1 MSRRPRIRRPDELA
15 TPPRVGGR
23 IVDAELGIL
32 DHQVLD
38 RDSVP
43 ATTVDDLELSEVD
56 PAHPDPSAAPELVC
70 LLSGPVFGTRVFGG
84 RPPES
89 RFKRIAWAHVSGLG
103 TVVELDVSAEELD
116 VTWVERWFRDHVIA
130 RIPGGR
136 HDPE

>member
-15 TPPRVGGR
+15 APPRFAGR
-23 IVDAELGIL
+23 IVDAELEL
-32 DHQVLD
+32 LD
-38 RDSVP
+38 RQVFDPDSVQV
-43 ATTVDDLELSEVD
+43 TTVDDLELTDVD
-56 PAHPDPSAAPELVC
+56 PAHPDPDAPPEILC

-89 RFKRIAWAHVSGLG
+89 RFERVDWAHVARL
-103 TVVELDVSAEELD
+103 TTAVALD
-116 VTWVERWFRDHVIA
+116 VTADALDISWVERWFRDHVIA